1 MTEHQNILIISG
13 EHSGDSLGGEL
24 IKEIKKT
31 TSHFQFFGIGGA
43 SMISEGVHS
52 LYDIEEMNV
61 IGFSG
66 ILFKYHKL
74 KKIANQ
80 LVDEC
85 ITKKVKYAIL
95 IDYPGFN
102 LELSSMLKKS
112 IQDIKII
119 FYVSPQIWAWRF
131 NRIHKIKDNV
141 DLQLLLFPFEKKIYD
156 RYNINNVVVGHPL
169 MGKMKEQLEEGI
181 EIPFSESKKRITL
194 MPGSRS
200 GEIRRLFPILLD
212 VARVLYSAHPEL
224 EFLIPGINE
233 KESIFIES
241 SLDTFQKKYPE
252 IPISYHFQ
260 NSAKCLEKSDL
271 VILASGTA
279 TLEVAYFKKPMIIL
293 YINSFLTHF
302 IGKRVLLIPY
312 VGLVNILAEKFI
324 VKEFLQGECSTENIT
339 TEANRILSDSAYRE
353 NMINNI
359 SMIGESLGTGDASK
373 KAATAILKLIS
384 SSQSPSP
391 F

>member
-1 MTEHQNILIISG
+1 MTDFQNILIVAG

-24 IKEIKKT
+24 IKELKKGN
-31 TSHFQFFGIGGA
+31 SLVQFFGIGGA
-43 SMISEGVHS
+43 SMISEGVQS

-74 KKIANQ
+74 RKIANQ
-80 LVDEC
+80 LVKEC
-85 ITKKVKYAIL
+85 IVKKVKYVIL

-112 IQDIKII
+112 NPDIKVI

-131 NRIHKIKDNV
+131 NRIHKIKDYV

-156 RYNINNVVVGHPL
+156 KYNIPNVVVGHPL
-169 MGKMKEQLEEGI
+169 MGKMKEQLEGGI
-181 EIPFSESKKRITL
+181 EIPISESKKRIVL

-200 GEIRRLFPILLD
+200 GEIRRLLPILLD
-212 VARVLYSAHPEL
+212 VASVLHSNHPDL
-224 EFLIPGINE
+224 DFLIPGINE
-233 KESIFIES
+233 KESNFIENS
-241 SLDTFQKKYPE
+241 IETFRINHPN
-252 IPISYHFQ
+252 IPISYHFN
-260 NSAKCLEKSDL
+260 NSARCLEKSDL
-271 VILASGTA
+271 VILSSGTA

-324 VKEFLQGECSTENIT
+324 VKEFLQGECNTSNIT
-339 TEANRILSDSAYRE
+339 KEANHILDDATYRE
-353 NMINNI
+353 SMIAYV
-359 SMIGESLGTGDASK
+359 SQIGESLGTGDASK
-373 KAATAILKLIS
+373 KASNAILKLIS
-384 SSQSPSP
+384 SSQPPSP